1 MPCRLCWVEA
11 GGAAG
16 QWSLLASGTRSR
28 HAKLVRLQCTLR
40 AAEAWASS
48 LPPTGAA
55 PARGPISPSRPG
67 EGAPELHS
75 APLPSAVLPVLLP
88 VLLPSH
94 PPRCGVGSQDL
105 APIFPLPGA
114 QHPAHSELR
123 AGEGTSQKTT
133 SIICD
138 STSWVLPARLHRQ
151 PSTPHAPSSAG
162 APLPAG
168 SPGEGGCAAA
178 PAQPR
183 LLGRE
188 SRSGISCE
196 LVRAKLWQ
204 AKRGHRAHTKQNIFL
219 QTNCKAQWKQQL

>member
-1 MPCRLCWVEA
+1 MLQGSGRCLPQAL
-11 GGAAG
+11 GA
-16 QWSLLASGTRSR
+16 RS
-28 HAKLVRLQCTLR
+28 AKPARLQCALR

-48 LPPTGAA
+48 CHQQGLFLLGAPSPP
-55 PARGPISPSRPG
+55 SCPG
-67 EGAPELHS
+67 EGAPKLHT

-88 VLLPSH
+88 ILLPSH
-94 PPRCGVGSQDL
+94 PPRCGVGSQDP

-114 QHPAHSELR
+114 QHPAHSKLR

-151 PSTPHAPSSAG
+151 PSTPHAPSSTG